1 MSSNIIQ
8 QYKDFVGD
16 IDVLLKRF
24 SKLDVSN
31 RWQQV
36 LTSRSTGIMGT
47 GISFSS
53 VSAVYKKKNDG
64 TITVLNS
71 AYNTDFTPVYITGVC
86 RAVDKDVPTC
96 RVVSFDNMGFEG
108 EYWITYV
115 SADLSTFVVSAPI
128 VILGKVIYPNFG
140 VYVLTKDR
148 TKYWANKKLQKEIN
162 QILIR
167 YGYTNY
173 FNKPIFSGESNPIVD
188 PVKEGEI
195 SQNKYIF
202 D

>member
-8 QYKDFVGD
+8 QYKEFVGD

-71 AYNTDFTPVYITGVC
+71 AYNTDFEPVYITGVC

-96 RVVSFDNMGFEG
+96 RVVSFDNREFEG

-128 VILGKVIYPNFG
+128 VVLGKVIYPNFG

-148 TKYWANKKLQKEIN
+148 AKYWANKKLQKEIN
-162 QILIR
+162 QMVKR

-188 PVKEGEI
+188 PVKEGE
-195 SQNKYIF
+195 QV
-202 D
+202 

>member
-8 QYKDFVGD
+8 QYKEFVGD
-16 IDVLLKRF
+16 LDVLLNRF
-24 SKLDVSN
+24 SKLEVSN

-53 VSAVYKKKNDG
+53 VSAIYKKMKDG
-64 TITVLNS
+64 SISLLNS
-71 AYNTDFTPVYITGVC
+71 AYNTDFSPVYITGVC
-86 RAVDKDVPTC
+86 KVVDKEVPTC
-96 RVVSFDNMGFEG
+96 RVVSFDKIGFEG
-108 EYWITYV
+108 EYWITYI

-128 VILGKVIYPNFG
+128 VILGKAVYQNFG

-162 QILIR
+162 EKLIE

-173 FNKPIFSGESNPIVD
+173 FNKPVFSGESNPIID
-188 PVKEGEI
+188 PVKEGQF
-195 SQNKYIF
+195 SQSKYNF
-202 D
+202 V

>member
-1 MSSNIIQ
+1 MCSNIIQ
-8 QYKDFVGD
+8 QYKDFVID

-24 SKLDVSN
+24 AKLEVSN

-53 VSAVYKKKNDG
+53 VSAVYKKKKDG

-96 RVVSFDNMGFEG
+96 RVVRFDNREFEG

-128 VILGKVIYPNFG
+128 VILVKVLYSSSINCWFASNSIDFKISVPAS
-140 VYVLTKDR
+140 
-148 TKYWANKKLQKEIN
+148 KY
-162 QILIR
+162 
-167 YGYTNY
+167 
-173 FNKPIFSGESNPIVD
+173 FSLNT
-188 PVKEGEI
+188 
-195 SQNKYIF
+195 F
-202 D
+202 LLFA